1 MTEKSLQEFLHTEP
15 DCILEHVAR
24 HYQTT
29 LLEVVRQLPGSKMIA
44 GTHFDEVWQ
53 EVTTW
58 GTVLL
63 LIHTEDVILECSIAL
78 PPGFYSHGY
87 FNLQGKEQVSG
98 HIKADHCYHIAFI
111 ERKFMAMDAATIL
124 FFNAAGSAMLKIF
137 VARDERHQLI
147 PQQLAG
153 FRALRQAFAQ

>member
-1 MTEKSLQEFLHTEP
+1 MTEKSLEEFLHTEP

-44 GTHFDEVWQ
+44 GSHFDAVWQ

-58 GTVLL
+58 GKVML

-78 PPGFYSHGY
+78 PTGFYSHGY
-87 FNLQGKEQVSG
+87 FNLRGKEQVSG
-98 HIKADHCYHIAFI
+98 HIKADRCTHIAFI
-111 ERKFMAMDAATIL
+111 ERKFMALDAATIL

-137 VARDERHQLI
+137 VGRDEHHQLLA
-147 PQQLAG
+147 PQLAA
-153 FRALRQAFAQ
+153 FRALAQSLAQ